1 MFTHSPLVSILIPV
15 IENSVYL
22 KTTLISVL
30 FQTYDNVEIIV
41 RDNTLT
47 NEIQTMLEKEFLP
60 YYNKIIYT
68 KNDREMTDL
77 QLLQSLIEDSK
88 GPYINFLLEKD
99 SFYPTKIERMMEYF
113 FSDALN
119 ETQLV
124 TSSQLQ
130 IDENGQFTQNSSM
143 KKFFLNDIKL
153 NGVECGNAIL
163 QGQNWIGGLTAPLLK
178 KEGLNEAF
186 GYIKDQSFSF
196 EYTIA
201 MWLSVLMRGEVV
213 YIADELSFAGDFQ
226 ERDFA
231 VVDRVQENEWKKLL
245 LFARQL
251 GYLK

>member
-15 IENSVYL
+15 TENSVYF
-22 KTTLISVL
+22 KTALISAL

-41 RDNTLT
+41 RDNTST

-60 YYNKIIYT
+60 HYNKIIYI
-68 KNDREMTDL
+68 KSDNQMTAL

-88 GPYINFLLEKD
+88 GQYINFLLEKD
-99 SFYPTKIERMMEYF
+99 SFYPTKVEKMMEYF
-113 FSDALN
+113 LSDSLN
-119 ETQLV
+119 KIQLV

-130 IDENGQFTQNSSM
+130 IGENGQFTQNSNM

-163 QGQNWIGGLTAPLLK
+163 QRQNWIGGITAPLFK
-178 KEGLNEAF
+178 KEGLNEPF
-186 GYIKDQSFSF
+186 GYIKDQLFSL

-201 MWLSVLMRGEVV
+201 TWLSVLTKGEVV
-213 YIADELSFAGDFQ
+213 YIADELSF
-226 ERDFA
+226 ERDFQDQNIA
-231 VVDRVQENEWKKLL
+231 DVDMARENEWEKLL
-245 LFARQL
+245 LFAKQL